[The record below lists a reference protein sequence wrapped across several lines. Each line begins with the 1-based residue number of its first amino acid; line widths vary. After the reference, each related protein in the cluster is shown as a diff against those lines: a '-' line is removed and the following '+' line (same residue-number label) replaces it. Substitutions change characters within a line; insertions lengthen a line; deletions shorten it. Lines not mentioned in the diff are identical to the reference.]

1 MLAVAGV
8 TASDATGMG
17 VTVTADVPLVPSLVA
32 MIVIGPP
39 AAFPVTTPFASTSAI
54 VALPVRQMT
63 TRPLSGLPFASLGV
77 AVSCVLAP
85 TCTLAVGGAT
95 STGAT
100 GAEAAAVTAALPLL
114 PAPAA
119 VTAAG
124 PPPVL
129 PVSTPASSAAGRGAA
144 Q

>member
-8 TASDATGMG
+8 TASDGTGGG
-17 VTVTADVPLVPSLVA
+17 VALPVAVPLVPSLVA

-39 AAFPVTTPFASTSAI
+39 GAFPVTRPFASTLAI

-95 STGAT
+95 STVAT
-100 GAEAAAVTAALPLL
+100 GAGAET
-114 PAPAA
+114 

-124 PPPVL
+124 PLFPSPAAVMGTGPPPL
-129 PVSTPASSAAGRGAA
+129 S
-144 Q
+144 